1 MFEHKFYKGFN
12 KFNKK
17 KKVIFLIIRKQPGEV
32 DWILP
37 VLNNI
42 KNKINI
48 IVIFEKKIS
57 LELLK
62 QNEVL
67 YKIFLRSICCYFINS
82 NFKSFFSRATSKL
95 FEKLRVS
102 KLELYFKNKV
112 FEEYYNVNELLEI
125 LNSKKIKV
133 EKNSIRIVMQD
144 FTDNSPWSKKIERE
158 FSNCRI
164 ISFPHSTKVFSNK
177 KNNYKIDKK
186 KIYRNF
192 LFLNHVYDIQNFKKK
207 NILQNI
213 FICGYPKYEKKWLKK
228 IEKTSLKSFNKKK
241 DKNIIFVSY
250 KGFDKSKYDK
260 LEYTNQVKSLFD
272 YVNNFKNYKL
282 LFKFHPNAQE
292 EKVFL
297 DIAKKHSKELW
308 TITKEHLYLAI
319 KRSNVCL
326 SFYSNASL
334 IDFLSCGK
342 IPIELSNIFLHL
354 SNESK
359 SVYSKLGLCISL
371 NNNIDLKRIINLT
384 INEDKFFKKKLLKNY
399 KKFKK
404 IKNPIY
410 VTSKKI
416 LEISNYK

>member
-1 MFEHKFYKGFN
+1 MNINFVKVLINLIKR
-12 KFNKK
+12 

-82 NFKSFFSRATSKL
+82 NLKSFFSRITSRL

-133 EKNSIRIVMQD
+133 ENNSIRIVMQD
-144 FTDNSPWSKKIERE
+144 YTDNSPWSKKLERD

-164 ISFPHSTKVFSNK
+164 ISYPHTTRVFSDK

-186 KIYRNF
+186 KTYRNF

-207 NILQNI
+207 
-213 FICGYPKYEKKWLKK
+213 
-228 IEKTSLKSFNKKK
+228 
-241 DKNIIFVSY
+241 
-250 KGFDKSKYDK
+250 
-260 LEYTNQVKSLFD
+260 
-272 YVNNFKNYKL
+272 
-282 LFKFHPNAQE
+282 
-292 EKVFL
+292 VFL
-297 DIAKKHSKELW
+297 KIYLYVDTQNMKK
-308 TITKEHLYLAI
+308 
-319 KRSNVCL
+319 N
-326 SFYSNASL
+326 
-334 IDFLSCGK
+334 G
-342 IPIELSNIFLHL
+342 
-354 SNESK
+354 
-359 SVYSKLGLCISL
+359 
-371 NNNIDLKRIINLT
+371 
-384 INEDKFFKKKLLKNY
+384 
-399 KKFKK
+399 
-404 IKNPIY
+404 
-410 VTSKKI
+410 
-416 LEISNYK
+416 